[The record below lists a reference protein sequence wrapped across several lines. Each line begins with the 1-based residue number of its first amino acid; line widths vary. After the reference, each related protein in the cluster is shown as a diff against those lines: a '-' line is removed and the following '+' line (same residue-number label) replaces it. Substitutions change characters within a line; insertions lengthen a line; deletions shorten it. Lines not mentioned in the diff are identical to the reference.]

1 MKRRKVLLLYPY
13 YWPHYKAGG
22 PVQSLYNLAALFK
35 NKVAFYF
42 ISLDKDIDG
51 RPSAHPLKL
60 NGWSLGPNDE
70 SIFCTSFISPL
81 AIVKL
86 IREVKPDIILIN
98 GIFHW
103 HTSFFGLLIGKVLGS
118 RVIISPRG
126 MLQEWA
132 LKRGKLKK
140 LLFLKALK
148 LLVSKNEDWHATD
161 EQEEKDIYKIFG
173 LGQRVHIA
181 SNIPRPLGELTSV
194 PFPDQFGKIRI
205 VFLSLINPNKNL
217 HLVIDAVNEGEGKFT
232 LDIYGPVID
241 SNYWQLCQH
250 KLNHSP
256 WISYKGAV
264 PPWEVSKILQGYH
277 FFVLPTQGENFGHAI
292 FDALSSGVPVVISR
306 FTPWK
311 DIDSL
316 DAGLYIDL
324 NKKDSIDNVF
334 KFISELTP
342 SAYALYRSSAH
353 KFAQGYLESKDFA
366 KDYNFLL
373 SKG

>member
-1 MKRRKVLLLYPY
+1 M
-13 YWPHYKAGG
+13 
-22 PVQSLYNLAALFK
+22 QSLYNLAALFK
-35 NKVAFYF
+35 NKAAFYF
-42 ISLDKDIDG
+42 VSLDKDIDG
-51 RPSAHPLKL
+51 RPSEHPLKL
-60 NGWSLGPNDE
+60 NGWSLGPHDE

-140 LLFLKALK
+140 LLFLRALK

-181 SNIPRPLGELTSV
+181 SNIPRPLGALTSV
-194 PFPDQFGKIRI
+194 PFPDQFGKIRL

-241 SNYWQLCQH
+241 SNYWQLCLH
-250 KLNHSP
+250 KISHSP

-264 PPWEVSKILQGYH
+264 PPWEVSKILQDYH

-292 FDALSSGVPVVISR
+292 FDALSSGVPVIITR
-306 FTPWK
+306 TTPWQGL
-311 DIDSL
+311 DESTAGFYVNLDEAGSL
-316 DAGLYIDL
+316 HSQLNLIGQLTESGYDAYRIGSYQYAS
-324 NKKDSIDNVF
+324 NYF
-334 KFISELTP
+334 KGRDYE
-342 SAYALYRSSAH
+342 
-353 KFAQGYLESKDFA
+353 
-366 KDYNFLL
+366 KDYAFLL
-373 SKG
+373 FEK

>member
-35 NKVAFYF
+35 NKAAFYF
-42 ISLDKDIDG
+42 VSLDKDIDG
-51 RPSAHPLKL
+51 RPSEHPLKL
-60 NGWSLGPNDE
+60 NGWSLGPHDE

-140 LLFLKALK
+140 LLFLRALK

-194 PFPDQFGKIRI
+194 PFPDQRGKIRL

-250 KLNHSP
+250 KINHSP

-292 FDALSSGVPVVISR
+292 FDALSSGVPVVISDR
-306 FTPWK
+306 TPWK
-311 DIDSL
+311 ELDSYE
-316 DAGLYIDL
+316 AGFYL
-324 NKKDSIDNVF
+324 NLEDSNPMQKAF
-334 KFISELTP
+334 EAISLLT
-342 SAYALYRSSAH
+342 SEQYDHYRMNSLRYATN
-353 KFAQGYLESKDFA
+353 YLSNKQYSKE
-366 KDYNFLL
+366 YEFLL
-373 SKG
+373 G

>member
-241 SNYWQLCQH
+241 YDYWQRCRNKIVNEL
-250 KLNHSP
+250 
-256 WISYKGAV
+256 WISYKGPISSYQV
-264 PPWEVSKILQGYH
+264 PETLQPYH
-277 FFVLPTQGENFGHAI
+277 FFVLPTLGENFGHAI
-292 FDALSSGVPVVISR
+292 FDALSSGVPVIISDR
-306 FTPWK
+306 TPWK
-311 DIDSL
+311 NLDSFT
-316 DAGLYIDL
+316 AGFYL
-324 NKKDSIDNVF
+324 NLEDTNAIQKAF
-334 KFISELTP
+334 ETISSLT
-342 SAYALYRSSAH
+342 SEQYDHYRANSLTYAANFLSN
-353 KFAQGYLESKDFA
+353 
-366 KDYNFLL
+366 KDYSKEYEFLIN
-373 SKG
+373 